1 MGQVSKDDAALAAM
15 AEADLDEP
23 VVMLNLLRYRETAGD
38 GAGVDGLTGREAYEV
53 YGKEFA
59 KLHPR
64 FGGEPVWMGRAL
76 NSIIGDEEWDVVM
89 LVRYPARRQFVDMM
103 RDPDYLAIAPI
114 RAAALAD
121 SRLVEMSQLLP
132 RAEGR

>member
-1 MGQVSKDDAALAAM
+1 MGQVNKDQAALAAM
-15 AEADLDEP
+15 ATGDLDEP
-23 VVMLNLLRYRETAGD
+23 VVMLNLLRYRETAGE

-53 YGKEFA
+53 YGKAFA

-64 FGGEPVWMGRAL
+64 FGGEPVWMGRAQ
-76 NSIIGDEEWDVVM
+76 NSIIGDETWDVVI
-89 LVRYPARRQFVDMM
+89 LVRYPARRQFIDMT

-114 RAAALAD
+114 RVAALAD

-132 RAEGR
+132 KS

>member
-1 MGQVSKDDAALAAM
+1 MGQVDKDEAALAAM
-15 AEADLDEP
+15 AAGDLDAP
-23 VVMLNLLRYRETAGD
+23 VVMLNLLRYRETARD
-38 GAGVDGLTGREAYEV
+38 GAGVDGKTGRAAYEV
-53 YGKEFA
+53 YGEAFA

-76 NSIIGDEEWDVVM
+76 NSIIGNEEWDVVM
-89 LVRYPARRQFVDMM
+89 LVRYPARRQFVEMM
-103 RDPDYLAIAPI
+103 RDPDYLAIAPV

-132 RAEGR
+132 KV